1 MKILLITYYWPPAGG
16 SGVQRWLKFV
26 KYFSSFGID
35 PIVYTVENPDYAV
48 EDESLLSEVPDGL
61 QVLREPV
68 WEPNKV
74 LSKLKIN
81 KKNQSAGFLNPD
93 PSFLQRQMH
102 YIRANYFIPDA
113 RKYWIKP
120 SVRKLSAFLKEN
132 PVDVVIS
139 TGPPHSVHLIGCE
152 LKKIFGVKWLADFRD
167 PWTNI
172 DYFHNLPLTKA
183 ARKKHHEL
191 ENKVLKEADAVLVVG
206 KTMREEFIDRNKNT
220 YVLSNGFDEQVED
233 DEVVLDTRF
242 SISHIGMM
250 NADRNPKIFWQ
261 ALRELIDEDE
271 DFSRDLSV
279 KLIGKC
285 DDEVYQS
292 VETFGLSDYVNFVAY
307 VAHKDVLKFQRS
319 SQLLLLAVNDVP
331 SSRSVITGKVFEY
344 LQSERPV
351 IGIGPVDGDLAEILT
366 ETEAGVMVDFDDLI
380 SLKKTLVRYY
390 EAFKTGQL
398 LNHTK
403 NIDRYH
409 RKNLTKELA
418 TILRSL

>member
-16 SGVQRWLKFV
+16 SGVQRWLKFI
-26 KYFSSFGID
+26 KYFSCFGID
-35 PIVYTVENPDYAV
+35 PIVYTVENPNYAV
-48 EDESLLSEVPDGL
+48 EDESLLSEVPVDL
-61 QVLREPV
+61 QVLREPI
-68 WEPNKV
+68 WEPNNV
-74 LSKLKIN
+74 LSKFKN
-81 KKNQSAGFLNPD
+81 NEKNQSAGFLNPD

-120 SVRKLSAFLKEN
+120 SVRKLTAFLKEN
-132 PVDVVIS
+132 PVDVIIS
-139 TGPPHSVHLIGCE
+139 TGPPHSVHMIGAE
-152 LKKIFGVKWLADFRD
+152 LKRICGVKWLADFRD

-172 DYFHNLPLTKA
+172 DYFHNLPLTDG

-191 ENKVLKEADAVLVVG
+191 ENKVLMEADAVIVVG
-206 KTMREEFIDRNKNT
+206 KTMREEFIDRNQNT
-220 YVLSNGFDEQVED
+220 YVISNGFDEQVED
-233 DEVVLDTRF
+233 SEVAMDTKF

-261 ALRELIDEDE
+261 ALRELIDENE
-271 DFSRDLSV
+271 DFSSDLSV

-292 VETFGLSDYVNFVAY
+292 VEALGLNDHVNFVAY

-344 LQSERPV
+344 LQSKRPI
-351 IGIGPVDGDLAEILT
+351 IGIGPVDGDLAEILNK
-366 ETEAGVMVDFDDLI
+366 TEAGQMVDFDDLL
-380 SLKKTLVRYY
+380 SLKKMLLKYY

-418 TILRSL
+418 TILKSL

>member
-1 MKILLITYYWPPAGG
+1 LKILLITYYWPPAGG
-16 SGVQRWLKFV
+16 SGVQRWLKFI
-26 KYFSSFGID
+26 KYLSCFGID

-48 EDESLLSEVPDGL
+48 EDESLISEVPLKL
-61 QVLREPV
+61 QVLREPI

-93 PSFLQRQMH
+93 PTFLQRQMH

-120 SVRKLSAFLKEN
+120 SVRKLSSFLKEN
-132 PVDVVIS
+132 PVDVIIS
-139 TGPPHSVHLIGCE
+139 TGPPHSVHMIGLE
-152 LKKIFGVKWLADFRD
+152 LKKMTGIKWLADFRD
-167 PWTNI
+167 PWTKI
-172 DYFHNLPLTKA
+172 DYFHNLPLTKV

-191 ENKVLKEADAVLVVG
+191 EDKVLKEADAVLVVG
-206 KTMREEFIDRNKNT
+206 KTMKEEFIGRNKKT
-220 YVLSNGFDEQVED
+220 YVVSNGFDEQVED
-233 DEVVLDTRF
+233 DEVVMDAKF

-250 NADRNPKIFWQ
+250 NADRNPKIFWR
-261 ALRELIDEDE
+261 ALSELIDENE

-292 VETFGLSDYVNFVAY
+292 VERFGLKNYVNFVAY

-344 LQSERPV
+344 LQSERPI
-351 IGIGPVDGDLAEILT
+351 IGIGPIDGDLAEILT
-366 ETEAGVMVDFDDLI
+366 ETEAGQMVDFDDLL
-380 SLKKTLVRYY
+380 SLKKILAKYY
-390 EAFKTGQL
+390 KKFKTGQL
-398 LNHTK
+398 LNDTK

-409 RKNLTKELA
+409 RKNLTEELA
-418 TILRSL
+418 AILRDL

>member
-16 SGVQRWLKFV
+16 SGVQRWLKFI
-26 KYFSSFGID
+26 KYLSCFGID

-48 EDESLLSEVPDGL
+48 EDESLISEVPLKL
-61 QVLREPV
+61 QVLREPI

-93 PSFLQRQMH
+93 PTFLQRQMH

-120 SVRKLSAFLKEN
+120 SVRKLSSFLKEN
-132 PVDVVIS
+132 PVDVIIS
-139 TGPPHSVHLIGCE
+139 TGPPHSVHMIGLE
-152 LKKIFGVKWLADFRD
+152 LKKMTGIKWLADFRD
-167 PWTNI
+167 PWTKI
-172 DYFHNLPLTKA
+172 DYFHNLPLTKV

-191 ENKVLKEADAVLVVG
+191 EDKVLKEADAVLVVG
-206 KTMREEFIDRNKNT
+206 KTMKEEFIGRNKKT
-220 YVLSNGFDEQVED
+220 YVVSNGFDEQVED
-233 DEVVLDTRF
+233 DEVVMDAKF

-261 ALRELIDEDE
+261 ALSELIDENE

-292 VETFGLSDYVNFVAY
+292 VERFGLKNYVNFVAY

-344 LQSERPV
+344 LQSERPI
-351 IGIGPVDGDLAEILT
+351 IGIGPIDGDLAEILT
-366 ETEAGVMVDFDDLI
+366 ETEAGQMVDFDDLL
-380 SLKKTLVRYY
+380 SLKKILAKYY
-390 EAFKTGQL
+390 EKFKTGQL
-398 LNHTK
+398 LNDTK

-409 RKNLTKELA
+409 RKNLTEELA
-418 TILRSL
+418 AILRDL

>member
-16 SGVQRWLKFV
+16 SGVQRWLKFI
-26 KYFSSFGID
+26 KYLSCFGID

-48 EDESLLSEVPDGL
+48 EDESLISEVPLKL
-61 QVLREPV
+61 QVLREPI

-93 PSFLQRQMH
+93 PTFLQRQMH

-120 SVRKLSAFLKEN
+120 SVRKLSSFLKEN
-132 PVDVVIS
+132 PVDVIIS
-139 TGPPHSVHLIGCE
+139 TGPPHSVHMIGLE
-152 LKKIFGVKWLADFRD
+152 LKKMTGIKWLADFRD
-167 PWTNI
+167 PWTKI
-172 DYFHNLPLTKA
+172 DYFHNLPLTKV

-191 ENKVLKEADAVLVVG
+191 EDKVLKEADAVLVVG
-206 KTMREEFIDRNKNT
+206 KTMKEEFIGRNKKT
-220 YVLSNGFDEQVED
+220 YVVSNGFDEQVED
-233 DEVVLDTRF
+233 DEVVMDAKF

-261 ALRELIDEDE
+261 ALSELIDENE

-292 VETFGLSDYVNFVAY
+292 VERFGLKNYVNFVAY

-344 LQSERPV
+344 LQSERPI
-351 IGIGPVDGDLAEILT
+351 IGIGPIDGDLAEILT
-366 ETEAGVMVDFDDLI
+366 ETEAGQMVDFDDLL
-380 SLKKTLVRYY
+380 SLKKILAKYY
-390 EAFKTGQL
+390 KKFKTGQL
-398 LNHTK
+398 LNDTK

-409 RKNLTKELA
+409 RKNLTEELA
-418 TILRSL
+418 AILRDL

>member
-16 SGVQRWLKFV
+16 SGVQRWLKFI
-26 KYFSSFGID
+26 KYLSCFGID

-48 EDESLLSEVPDGL
+48 EDESLISEVPLKL
-61 QVLREPV
+61 QVLREPI

-93 PSFLQRQMH
+93 PTFLQRQMH

-120 SVRKLSAFLKEN
+120 SVRKLSSFLKEN
-132 PVDVVIS
+132 PVDVIIS
-139 TGPPHSVHLIGCE
+139 TGPPHSVHMIGLE
-152 LKKIFGVKWLADFRD
+152 LKKMTGIKWLADFRD
-167 PWTNI
+167 PWTKI
-172 DYFHNLPLTKA
+172 DYFHNLPLTKV

-191 ENKVLKEADAVLVVG
+191 EDKVLKEADAVLVVG
-206 KTMREEFIDRNKNT
+206 KTMKEEFIGRNKKT
-220 YVLSNGFDEQVED
+220 YVVSNGFDEQVED
-233 DEVVLDTRF
+233 DEVVMDAKF

-250 NADRNPKIFWQ
+250 NADRNPKIFWR
-261 ALRELIDEDE
+261 ALSELIDENE

-292 VETFGLSDYVNFVAY
+292 VERFGLKNYVNFVAY

-344 LQSERPV
+344 LQSERPI
-351 IGIGPVDGDLAEILT
+351 IGIGPIDGDLAEILT
-366 ETEAGVMVDFDDLI
+366 ETEAGQMVDFDDLL
-380 SLKKTLVRYY
+380 SLKKILAKYY
-390 EAFKTGQL
+390 KKFKTGQL
-398 LNHTK
+398 LNDTK

-409 RKNLTKELA
+409 RKNLTEELA
-418 TILRSL
+418 AILRDL

>member
-16 SGVQRWLKFV
+16 SGVQRWLKFI
-26 KYFSSFGID
+26 KYFSCFGID
-35 PIVYTVENPDYAV
+35 PIVYTVENPNYAV
-48 EDESLLSEVPDGL
+48 EDKSLLSEVPADL
-61 QVLREPV
+61 QVLREPI
-68 WEPNKV
+68 WEPNNV
-74 LSKLKIN
+74 LSRFKNN

-93 PSFLQRQMH
+93 PSFIQRQMH

-113 RKYWIKP
+113 RKYWIRP

-132 PVDVVIS
+132 PVDVIIS
-139 TGPPHSVHLIGCE
+139 TGPPHSVHMIGAE
-152 LKKIFGVKWLADFRD
+152 LKRISGVKWLADFRD

-172 DYFHNLPLTKA
+172 DYFHNLPLTEG

-191 ENKVLKEADAVLVVG
+191 ESKVLTEADAVLVVG
-206 KTMREEFIDRNKNT
+206 KTMREEFIDRNQNT
-220 YVLSNGFDEQVED
+220 YVISNGFDQQVVRG
-233 DEVVLDTRF
+233 EVAMDAKF

-261 ALRELIDEDE
+261 ALRELIDENE

-292 VETFGLSDYVNFVAY
+292 VETFGLNEYVNFVAY

-319 SQLLLLAVNDVP
+319 SQLLLLAVNNVP
-331 SSRSVITGKVFEY
+331 SSRSVITGKIFEY
-344 LQSERPV
+344 LQSKRPI
-351 IGIGPVDGDLAEILT
+351 IGIGPVDGDLAEILN
-366 ETEAGVMVDFDDLI
+366 ETEAGKMVDFDDLL
-380 SLKKTLVRYY
+380 SLKNTLAEYY
-390 EAFKTGQL
+390 EAFKAGQL
-398 LNHTK
+398 LSRTK

-418 TILRSL
+418 TILRNL

>member
-16 SGVQRWLKFV
+16 SGVQRWLKFI
-26 KYFSSFGID
+26 KYLSCFGID

-48 EDESLLSEVPDGL
+48 EDESLISEVPLKL
-61 QVLREPV
+61 QVLREPI

-93 PSFLQRQMH
+93 PTFLQRQMH

-120 SVRKLSAFLKEN
+120 SVRKLSSFLKEN
-132 PVDVVIS
+132 PVDVIIS
-139 TGPPHSVHLIGCE
+139 TGPPHSVHMIGLE
-152 LKKIFGVKWLADFRD
+152 LKKMTGIKWLADFRD
-167 PWTNI
+167 PWTKI
-172 DYFHNLPLTKA
+172 DYFHNLPLTKV

-191 ENKVLKEADAVLVVG
+191 EDKVLKEADAVLVVG
-206 KTMREEFIDRNKNT
+206 KTMKEEFIGRNKKT
-220 YVLSNGFDEQVED
+220 YVVSNGFDEQVED
-233 DEVVLDTRF
+233 DEVVMDAKF

-261 ALRELIDEDE
+261 ALSELIDENE

-292 VETFGLSDYVNFVAY
+292 VERFGLKNYVNFVAY

-344 LQSERPV
+344 LQSERPI
-351 IGIGPVDGDLAEILT
+351 IGIGPIDGDLAEILT
-366 ETEAGVMVDFDDLI
+366 ETEAGQMVDFGDLL
-380 SLKKTLVRYY
+380 SLKKILAKYY
-390 EAFKTGQL
+390 KKFKTGQL
-398 LNHTK
+398 LNDTK

-409 RKNLTKELA
+409 RKNLTEELA
-418 TILRSL
+418 AILRDL